1 MTALESWLLGEP
13 GLLPFAGHF
22 RLQARGRRACVSVAG
37 RVAASAGPARAHG
50 HARAVAGVLST
61 AADGPWADTDRH
73 GLIRRI
79 WQLLDDVDDK
89 TLGPERG
96 TDLSL
101 LLLAQ
106 DASGTGVAGV
116 GLSGVW
122 VQVETWR
129 SLVPPG
135 HPLLAPPGRPAKLPG
150 VLTLEQPCKRV
161 VGAPTHLDPVLPA
174 ADRLAQRCGVR
185 TSGGAA

>member
-37 RVAASAGPARAHG
+37 RVAASAGPARAHV

-106 DASGTGVAGV
+106 DASGTGVAGSN
-116 GLSGVW
+116 SGVW

-129 SLVPPG
+129 SSSRLG
-135 HPLLAPPGRPAKLPG
+135 ILSAPPGRPARLPG
-150 VLTLEQPCKRV
+150 VLTLEQPCTRV
-161 VGAPTHLDPVLPA
+161 VGSPTHLDPVLPA